1 MLLLK
6 PFTEDP
12 GRSMVHLAD
21 PTHVTFIAHPRF
33 ATLLLA
39 YVLDSLVRVSDGRV
53 EAICASILRTLIQRS
68 PASETHELRYQWII
82 HSHAP
87 AQRAGRYARS
97 LCLYPQQGF
106 SRPSSRKNQAM
117 SSPPPGID
125 ADQPQASKAP
135 EGTLEYL
142 RYDML
147 QPLILLTISG
157 PFSLSFQSAFHLS
170 FTVLVRYRSLANI

>member
-1 MLLLK
+1 M
-6 PFTEDP
+6 FQ
-12 GRSMVHLAD
+12 
-21 PTHVTFIAHPRF
+21 
-33 ATLLLA
+33 
-39 YVLDSLVRVSDGRV
+39 DGLV

-68 PASETHELRYQWII
+68 PASTTHELRCQWII
-82 HSHAP
+82 HSHAA
-87 AQRAGRYARS
+87 AQGAGRYARS

-106 SRPSSRKNQAM
+106 PSPSLRRDQAL

-135 EGTLEYL
+135 EGAVEYL
-142 RYDML
+142 GYDML

-157 PFSLSFQSAFHLS
+157 PFSLSFQSSFHLS

>member
-1 MLLLK
+1 M
-6 PFTEDP
+6 FQ
-12 GRSMVHLAD
+12 
-21 PTHVTFIAHPRF
+21 
-33 ATLLLA
+33 
-39 YVLDSLVRVSDGRV
+39 DGRV

-87 AQRAGRYARS
+87 AQGAGRYARS

-106 SRPSSRKNQAM
+106 SPPSSRKIQAV

-125 ADQPQASKAP
+125 ADQPQAKSAP
-135 EGTLEYL
+135 EGTREYL